1 VPYLIT
7 LRRKPEV
14 DVSLGAI
21 NDAGARGLLD
31 PDSPVRRHYEELAGN
46 LLKMEGTGS
55 VVVTSP
61 DPGAGRT
68 SVCLGLGSALASMGR
83 RAAIVDCNL
92 ENAQLHR
99 MFGEPNFVGLT
110 SGLDDSK
117 PLEHYGYEVIPG
129 LLVVPTGP
137 ILMDP
142 ASLLEDEGVKKAV
155 RGLQKSRDLVLL
167 DAPVAGRVLRSQNL
181 LGGFDGVLLV
191 VHASRTPKSVAR
203 ETTDDL
209 LEAGSNLL
217 GVVLNGCS

>member
-1 VPYLIT
+1 M
-7 LRRKPEV
+7 
-14 DVSLGAI
+14 
-21 NDAGARGLLD
+21 LD
-31 PDSPVRRHYEELAGN
+31 PASPVRGNYEELAAN
-46 LLKMEGTGS
+46 LLKLERTAS

-68 SVCLGLGSALASMGR
+68 SVCLGLGAALAGMGR
-83 RAAIVDCNL
+83 RAAVVDCNL

-99 MFGEPNFVGLT
+99 VLGEPNFVGLT
-110 SGLDDSK
+110 SGFDDGK
-117 PLEHYGYEVIPG
+117 TLEDYGHEIIPG

-137 ILMDP
+137 VLLDP

-155 RGLQKSRDLVLL
+155 RGLRKSRDLVLL
-167 DAPVAGRVLRSQNL
+167 DAPVAGRVLRSPNL

-203 ETTDDL
+203 ETADDL
-209 LEAGSNLL
+209 LEAGVNLL